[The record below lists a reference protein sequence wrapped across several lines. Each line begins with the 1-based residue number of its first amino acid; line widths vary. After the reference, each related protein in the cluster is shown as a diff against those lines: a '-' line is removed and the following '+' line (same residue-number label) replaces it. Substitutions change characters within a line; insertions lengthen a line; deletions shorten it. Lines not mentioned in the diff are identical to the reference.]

1 MVMQEV
7 VGLLL
12 LQEAEEAEVVE
23 HLLVLLQFR
32 VAQEVLRF

>member
-1 MVMQEV
+1 MVMQEAV
-7 VGLLL
+7 EF

-23 HLLVLLQFR
+23 HLLVLLPFR